1 MYYLAVGLYVL
12 ICFLLLVVV
21 LLQQGKGGDIAAAF
35 GGSSSQTAFGAR
47 AGATF
52 LTRAT
57 AVLATLFMVGAF
69 ALGIIKPGGSS
80 VVSGVQGPAET
91 APAAPQLPMASPTT
105 TTTPPAASP
114 TATPGTTD
122 KSKAPAATT
131 TPTADPKKTGRGGG
145 V

>member
-1 MYYLAVGLYVL
+1 MYYLVVGLYVL

-80 VVSGVQGPAET
+80 VVSGVKGPADT
-91 APAAPQLPMASPTT
+91 APKAVDLPMTSPTPT
-105 TTTPPAASP
+105 GTPPATSP
-114 TATPGTTD
+114 AATPGATD
-122 KSKAPAATT
+122 KGKAPAT
-131 TPTADPKKTGRGGG
+131 TPKADPKKTGRGGG
-145 V
+145 L